1 MQDFKPNSHRFKEEQ
16 KNAKPEERHVSKV
29 VTGTAKTKK
38 KPGITRLADA
48 FGSEDPEVI
57 KEYVLS
63 DLVMPTAK
71 NLLFDI
77 IRNVAEMFIFGD
89 TGRRGGRGSGAISA
103 SYTSY
108 YDRGRSS
115 TRDRDRRSFDEPR
128 ARNRFDY
135 DDITFESRGDAERVL
150 DEMDAV
156 IKRYGVVTVANLY
169 EMAGLPAAPFTYNN
183 FGWTSINTAEVIR
196 SRGAYLIKLPKALP
210 ID

>member
-16 KNAKPEERHVSKV
+16 KAAKQEERHVQKV
-29 VTGTAKTKK
+29 VTGGAKTKK
-38 KPGITRLADA
+38 KSGISKFADA
-48 FGSEDPEVI
+48 FGSEDPDVI
-57 KEYVLS
+57 REYVVS

-71 NLLFDI
+71 QLLFDI
-77 IRNVAEMFIFGD
+77 IRSCAEMFIFGD
-89 TGRRGGRGSGAISA
+89 TGRRGRSSGGITA

-115 TRDRDRRSFDEPR
+115 SRDRGRVAESTRPR
-128 ARNRFDY
+128 TRFDY

-183 FGWTSINTAEVIR
+183 FGWASINTAEVVR
-196 SRGAYLIKLPKALP
+196 YRGEYLIKLPKAMP